1 MNPDLVTFEW
11 VRGGGRWRGGDL
23 GVFLHGGG
31 RGGLGPQ
38 TKAPV
43 VAGVCGSR
51 WVTGRPSTPNPPS
64 VSCLLLFLS
73 SIHLSFQWRGRSER
87 NNGLLLPPL
96 SSQQWVCILNRGHG
110 EPRGSS
116 RFFMLSP
123 PSSHLKSISSSFPR
137 YPRSAS
143 AWYDPTQT
151 NQQCFFLSESATC
164 IKCVPMK

>member
-1 MNPDLVTFEW
+1 MSHSSGSEEGE
-11 VRGGGRWRGGDL
+11 GGGGGST
-23 GVFLHGGG
+23 GFLHGGG
-31 RGGLGPQ
+31 HGGLGPQ

-51 WVTGRPSTPNPPS
+51 WVTGRPRTPNPPS
-64 VSCLLLFLS
+64 ASCLLLFLS

-96 SSQQWVCILNRGHG
+96 SSRQWVCILNRGHG
-110 EPRGSS
+110 KPRGSS

-143 AWYDPTQT
+143 AWYSLKQT
-151 NQQCFFLSESATC
+151 NQRCFFALKASPALN
-164 IKCVPMK
+164 VF